1 MIYYSLKMAH
11 ATKSHFTDLKQYIP
25 NASPARKSMQFFK
38 ERARATEP
46 VCDGNEQ
53 ETSNLQTI

>member
-1 MIYYSLKMAH
+1 MAH

-25 NASPARKSMQFFK
+25 NARPARKSMQFFK